1 MAWISPFVRS
11 LNRSRLHSST
21 IAVKLVMAGLTLVV
35 GSVLAFVTTARAE
48 TPAGTVAQAAEDGK
62 AIFDAKC
69 AGCHTIGGGDR
80 VGPDL
85 QDVTVRREPG
95 WVKDFISDPEKM
107 LASDPVAQQL
117 LNEFNNLRM
126 PNLGLTPEQADALV
140 LFLGD
145 PGPLPYK
152 PAKPT
157 VTGSASAG
165 LLIFRGET
173 ALTNG
178 GPSCIAC
185 HSVSGLAGLGGGAL
199 GPDLTHVVQ
208 RLGEAGLAGAL
219 QTISYPTM
227 LGPFENHP
235 LTSKEQADLV
245 AYLKDA
251 DRTQGPVQAVMPGAF
266 TADTWILLGIGLA
279 GSVVLFGLLFSIWMR
294 LRKRYLPNLPVR
306 EV

>member
-11 LNRSRLHSST
+11 LNRSRPHSST
-21 IAVKLVMAGLTLVV
+21 IAAKLVVAGLALMM
-35 GSVLAFVTTARAE
+35 GSLLAFVTTARAE
-48 TPAGTVAQAAEDGK
+48 TPASNEAQAVEDGK

-69 AGCHTIGGGDR
+69 AGCHTIGGGKR

-85 QDVTVRREPG
+85 HDVTVRREPA
-95 WVKDFISDPEKM
+95 WVKNFISDPDKM
-107 LASDPVAQQL
+107 LASDPDAQQL
-117 LNEFNNLRM
+117 LKDFNNLRM

-185 HSVSGLAGLGGGAL
+185 HSVSGLASLGGGAL

-208 RLGEAGLAGAL
+208 RLGEPGLAGAL
-219 QTISYPTM
+219 QTISFPTM
-227 LGPFENHP
+227 LGPFANRP
-235 LTSKEQADLV
+235 LTPREQADLL

-251 DRTQGPVQAVMPGAF
+251 DRTQGPVQTVLPGAL
-266 TADTWILLGIGLA
+266 TANTWIILGIGLA

-294 LRKRYLPNLPVR
+294 LRKRYLQDLPVR
-306 EV
+306 KV